1 MVGPD
6 MSSGRDDFRLFFFS
20 QSFHSGYVQAGQQHL
35 QVGDG
40 YLIYLR
46 DERKVREKV
55 GVFAA
60 PDQPFQPIARGTR
73 CDLMIS
79 LGSNQRPG

>member
-1 MVGPD
+1 
-6 MSSGRDDFRLFFFS
+6 MSSGRVDFRLFFFS

-40 YLIYLR
+40 YLIYFG
-46 DERKVREKV
+46 DERTMREKG

-60 PDQPFQPIARGTR
+60 PNQPFQPIERGTR

-79 LGSNQRPG
+79 LGSK